1 VKHAIGW
8 GSAGTPPWVDEKAI
22 DQEKHQHK
30 DSEQAAK
37 IKALE
42 KENAE
47 LKQRINELESQLK
60 KLKK

>member
-1 VKHAIGW
+1 MGW

-22 DQEKHQHK
+22 DEEKHEHK
-30 DSEQAAK
+30 DSKQESML
-37 IKALE
+37 KALE

-47 LKQRINELESQLK
+47 LKKRINALEKELE